1 MKEKKKETTS
11 LISDGFGNTKEK
23 GTHEAAF
30 RRWLIREVDS
40 GRITLAQVT
49 ERFNLNPASAYALI
63 PQWRKK
69 YGSEIALTLPI
80 MTEKERQKVKALQK
94 RARELEKNLEDAQMK
109 NAALETMI
117 DVAEEHLKIT
127 IRKKYGPKQ

>member
-1 MKEKKKETTS
+1 
-11 LISDGFGNTKEK
+11 
-23 GTHEAAF
+23 
-30 RRWLIREVDS
+30 
-40 GRITLAQVT
+40 
-49 ERFNLNPASAYALI
+49 
-63 PQWRKK
+63 
-69 YGSEIALTLPI
+69 